1 MARLL
6 VMAVFLVGLVAMA
19 EATIYRTTITTVVQ
33 DDDKSQSQS
42 QSQSQSGECRKEI
55 QKHQLNECRQLMRS
69 WQTGNLIRGSQRD
82 DTQGCCEELQN
93 VRDECTCEAIQ
104 WTVQQQQQQQSRLQG
119 EEMERL
125 MKKAE
130 KLPSICDLSQTC
142 QFSES
147 SSN

>member
-1 MARLL
+1 
-6 VMAVFLVGLVAMA
+6 
-19 EATIYRTTITTVVQ
+19 
-33 DDDKSQSQS
+33 
-42 QSQSQSGECRKEI
+42 
-55 QKHQLNECRQLMRS
+55 MRS
-69 WQTGNLIRGSQRD
+69 WQMGLLMRGGQKD

-93 VRDECTCEAIQ
+93 VKDDCTCEAIQ
-104 WTVQQQQQQQSRLQG
+104 WTVQQQQQQSRLQG